1 MKPMKISSDALKS
14 FKGGLLPKEEMLEI
28 GVRKNKLYIGIPKEI
43 QFQENR
49 VALGPSSVALLINN
63 GHRVVIERGA
73 GKEANFTDKDYTEI
87 GAEIMDSAQDV
98 YKADIIIKVAPP
110 TSEEI
115 EWMQR
120 NQTLISALQIST
132 QSADY
137 FKKLSAKKIT
147 AIAWDYIK
155 DEAGVLQ
162 VVRAMG
168 EIAGTT
174 SILIASHYLS
184 KAKNGQGIMLGG
196 ITGVAPTSVVILGA
210 GSVGENAARA
220 AMGLGAAVKVF
231 DNSIYKLKR
240 LQNSLG
246 QRIFTSTLQPK
257 DLLKALKRADVV
269 IGALR
274 APHGRTPC
282 IVSEEMVQEMKKG
295 TVVIDVSIDK
305 GGCFETSKV
314 TDHNKPTFEKYGV
327 IHYCVPNIASSVS
340 RTASIALSNIFAPI
354 ILSIGE
360 KGGLSELI
368 KRNKGFQHGVY
379 LYKGVL
385 TNRDMGEYFK
395 LSYKDIN
402 LLFPML

>member
-1 MKPMKISSDALKS
+1 MSSDPLKS
-14 FKGGLLPKEEMLEI
+14 FKGGLLPQEEMLEVQ
-28 GVRKNKLYIGIPKEI
+28 VRKNKLYLGIPKEI
-43 QFQENR
+43 SFQENR
-49 VALGPSSVALLINN
+49 VALGPSSVALLVNN

-73 GKEANFTDKDYTEI
+73 GKEANFTDKDYSDA
-87 GAEIMDSAQDV
+87 GAEIVDTAETV
-98 YKADIIIKVAPP
+98 YKADFIVKVVPP
-110 TSEEI
+110 TLDELDMME
-115 EWMQR
+115 R

-132 QSADY
+132 QTPEY
-137 FKKLSAKKIT
+137 FKKLTTKKVT
-147 AIAWDYIK
+147 AIAWDFIK
-155 DEAGVLQ
+155 DEAGILQ

-174 SILIASHYLS
+174 SILIASHYLT

-196 ITGVAPTSVVILGA
+196 IAGVTPTSVVILGA

-220 AMGLGAAVKVF
+220 ALGLGAAVKVF

-240 LQNSLG
+240 LQDAIG
-246 QRIFTSTLQPK
+246 HKVFTSTLQPK

-295 TVVIDVSIDK
+295 TIIIDVSIDK

-314 TDHNKPTFEKYGV
+314 TDHNKPTYEKFGV
-327 IHYCVPNIASSVS
+327 THYCVPNIASTVS
-340 RTASIALSNIFAPI
+340 RTASIALSNIFSPI

-360 KGGLSELI
+360 EGGLNAVI
-368 KRNKGFQHGVY
+368 KRNSGLREGVY
-379 LYKGVL
+379 MYKGVL
-385 TNRDMGEYFK
+385 TNKDVGEYFK

-402 LLFPML
+402 LLFPVL

>member
-1 MKPMKISSDALKS
+1 MMKMSSDALKS
-14 FKGGLLPKEEMLEI
+14 FKGGLLPQEEMLEVE
-28 GVRKNKLYIGIPKEI
+28 VRKNKLYIGIPKEI

-73 GKEANFTDKDYTEI
+73 GNEANFTDQDYSET
-87 GAEIMDSAQDV
+87 GAEIVSDAASV
-98 YKADIIIKVAPP
+98 FKADIIIKVAPP
-110 TSEEI
+110 TLAEVDL
-115 EWMQR
+115 MQR

-132 QSADY
+132 QTSEY
-137 FKKLSAKKIT
+137 FKKLSTKKVT
-147 AIAWDYIK
+147 AIAWDFIK

-174 SILIASHYLS
+174 AILTASYYLTKS
-184 KAKNGQGIMLGG
+184 NGGQGIMLGG

-240 LQNSLG
+240 LQDALG

-274 APHGRTPC
+274 ASHGRTPC

-295 TVVIDVSIDK
+295 TVIIDVSIDK
-305 GGCFETSKV
+305 GGCFETSRV
-314 TDHNKPTFEKYGV
+314 TDHNKPTFEKHGI

-340 RTASIALSNIFAPI
+340 RTASIALSNIFAPFV
-354 ILSIGE
+354 LSIGE
-360 KGGLSELI
+360 KGGLSTLI
-368 KRNKGFQHGVY
+368 KRNAGIKNGVY
-379 LYKGVL
+379 MYKGIL
-385 TNRDMGEYFK
+385 TNRDIGENFK

-402 LLFPML
+402 LLFPVL